1 MKILSVFNKAPKHQ
15 RFSYAPRYYDPQKE
29 EAAQREARI
38 KAELARERGEK
49 VEDTGS
55 YRTRIA
61 GSFHTARK
69 RSKSSIGVNAV
80 MLRLGVLLFITVF
93 LIAFL
98 EWGRPVLYSLLLFIP
113 FYLYLKFKK

>member
-1 MKILSVFNKAPKHQ
+1 MKILSIFNKAPKHQ
-15 RFSYAPRYYDPQKE
+15 RFSYSPRYYDPQKE
-29 EAAQREARI
+29 ELNQREERI

-49 VEDTGS
+49 PEENSAYRSRMTGS
-55 YRTRIA
+55 
-61 GSFHTARK
+61 FQNARK
-69 RSKSSIGVNAV
+69 RSKGNAGTNAI
-80 MLRLGVLLFITVF
+80 MLRLGLLLFITVF